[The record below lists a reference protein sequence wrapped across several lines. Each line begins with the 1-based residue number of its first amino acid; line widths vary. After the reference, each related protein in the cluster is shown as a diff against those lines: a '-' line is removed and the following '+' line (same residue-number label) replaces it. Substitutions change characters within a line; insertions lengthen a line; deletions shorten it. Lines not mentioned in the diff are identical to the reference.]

1 MKVKLSDIKVRNRI
15 RKDLGNIE
23 ALSDSLNRH
32 GLFSPILITS
42 DYRLIAGERRL
53 EAAKRLGWKSI
64 EAKVIDD
71 PGEIKSLELEIEE
84 NIFRKPFTEAELNE
98 GYERIHRLKNPSLKQ
113 RIANFFRRI
122 FAFLFRRRKK
132 QNDL

>member
-1 MKVKLSDIKVRNRI
+1 M
-15 RKDLGNIE
+15 
-23 ALSDSLNRH
+23 
-32 GLFSPILITS
+32 
-42 DYRLIAGERRL
+42 IAGERRL

-113 RIANFFRRI
+113 RIANFFKRI

>member
-53 EAAKRLGWKSI
+53 EAAKR
-64 EAKVIDD
+64 
-71 PGEIKSLELEIEE
+71 
-84 NIFRKPFTEAELNE
+84 FTEAELNE
-98 GYERIHRLKNPSLKQ
+98 GYERIHRLKNPTLKQ

>member
-71 PGEIKSLELEIEE
+71 PGEIKSLELE
-84 NIFRKPFTEAELNE
+84 FTEAELNE
-98 GYERIHRLKNPSLKQ
+98 GYERIHRLKNPTLKQ

>member
-1 MKVKLSDIKVRNRI
+1 MKVKISDIKVRNRI

-23 ALSDSLNRH
+23 TLSDSLNRH
-32 GLFSPILITS
+32 GLFSPILVTS

-71 PGEIKSLELEIEE
+71 PGEM
-84 NIFRKPFTEAELNE
+84 FTEAELNE
-98 GYERIHRLKNPSLKQ
+98 GYERIHRLKNPTLKQ

-122 FAFLFRRRKK
+122 FDFLFRRRRKK
-132 QNDL
+132 RNGS